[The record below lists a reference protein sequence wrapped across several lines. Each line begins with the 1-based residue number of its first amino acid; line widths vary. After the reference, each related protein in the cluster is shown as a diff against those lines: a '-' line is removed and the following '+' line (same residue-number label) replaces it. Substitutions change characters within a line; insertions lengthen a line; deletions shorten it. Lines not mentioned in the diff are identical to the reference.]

1 MRVLFSSS
9 PAYGHVVPM
18 VPLARAVIDDGSS
31 AVFATAGEFTETVR
45 PAGLIAAGPAFSGLT
60 DEFSASTQFGN
71 VTQLGELEF
80 AEMFARV
87 RIQMTF
93 GAALAAGREIDADL
107 VVAERE
113 DTVGPMVA
121 AALGVPWARVLLGA
135 DLPSAIGAAI
145 AARAQQIYASVGL
158 AVEDPVAVLDPWPAV
173 LQPPGWTPEPGRI
186 VMRPDPLGAS
196 GPLPPSLQRKDARP
210 RVLVSPG
217 TIASDDEAVDAIVRS
232 LLELDVEITLTG
244 KQGRPWPLTTSDDRV
259 RQVAFVPLA
268 HLLQDTDFA
277 VIGGGSGTVSGVMA
291 AGIPSVVIPLVFDQ
305 DNNSWLADQTGA
317 ALRVER
323 PADAGQGVAALLAD
337 GKYEKAARH
346 VAKSISGMPG
356 ANVAWRSLK
365 AALKDKSSA
374 AVVCRI

>member
-45 PAGLIAAGPAFSGLT
+45 PAGLIAAGPAFSGLA

-93 GAALAAGREIDADL
+93 GAALAAGREIAADL

-145 AARAQQIYASVGL
+145 AARARQIYASVGL
-158 AVEDPVAVLDPWPAV
+158 AVEDPVAVFDPWPAV
-173 LQPPGWTPEPGRI
+173 LQPPGWTPAPGRI

-291 AGIPSVVIPLVFDQ
+291 AGIPSVVIPLVFFDVKIF
-305 DNNSWLADQTGA
+305 LFG
-317 ALRVER
+317 
-323 PADAGQGVAALLAD
+323 
-337 GKYEKAARH
+337 
-346 VAKSISGMPG
+346 
-356 ANVAWRSLK
+356 
-365 AALKDKSSA
+365 
-374 AVVCRI
+374 

>member
-45 PAGLIAAGPAFSGLT
+45 PAGLIAAGPAFSGLA

-145 AARAQQIYASVGL
+145 AARARQIYASVGL
-158 AVEDPVAVLDPWPAV
+158 AVEDPVAVFDPWPAV
-173 LQPPGWTPEPGRI
+173 LQPPGWTPAPGRI
-186 VMRPDPLGAS
+186 VMRPDL
-196 GPLPPSLQRKDARP
+196 
-210 RVLVSPG
+210 LVSPG

-356 ANVAWRSLK
+356 ANVAWRGLK
-365 AALKDKSSA
+365 AALKDKNSA
-374 AVVCRI
+374 AVACRI